1 MTSREEPNRPQASQ
15 NKGYRGRFAPSPT
28 GPLHFG
34 SLVTAIASYLEARCN
49 HGEWLV
55 RIEDLDPPREVAG
68 ADTDILRA
76 LDAHGFEWDEEPLW
90 QSTRLDIYASALNEL
105 HAGDLAYVCHC
116 ARKQLSALAKPGPL
130 GLIYPGICSN
140 KKHSFDTQHAI
151 RLRTHNH
158 AISFNDK
165 LQGHTELN
173 LHKNV
178 GDFLIRRGDGL
189 AAYHLAVTVDDA
201 LQNITDVVRGS
212 DLLMSTPCHIHLQ
225 QSLGYIEP
233 SYMHLPIAIDASGK
247 KLCKRGGADELNLAL
262 AGGNLLRGMR
272 FLGLRPPAE
281 LENAGI
287 AEIWLWARDSWN
299 IEPLRGVL
307 EKPEIGHLK

>member
-1 MTSREEPNRPQASQ
+1 MSKQKAPNSSEDPE

-68 ADTDILRA
+68 ADTSILRA
-76 LDAHGFEWDEEPLW
+76 LEAHGFEWDEEPLW
-90 QSTRLDIYASALNEL
+90 QSSRLDLYASALHKL
-105 HAGDLAYVCHC
+105 HSHDLAYICHC
-116 ARKQLSALAKPGPL
+116 TRKQISGLAKPGPL
-130 GLIYPGICSN
+130 GLIYPGTCS
-140 KKHSFDTQHAI
+140 KKRHLFDTRHAI
-151 RLRTHNH
+151 RLRTHEH

-173 LHKNV
+173 LHNDV
-178 GDFLIRRGDGL
+178 GDFLLRRGDGL

-212 DLLMSTPCHIHLQ
+212 DLLLSTPCHIHLQ
-225 QSLGYIEP
+225 QCLGYVQP
-233 SYMHLPIAIDASGK
+233 VYTHLPIATDVSGK
-247 KLCKRGGADELNLAL
+247 KLSKRGGADELNPGL
-262 AGGNLLRGMR
+262 AGTNLLRGMR

-287 AEIWLWARDSWN
+287 AEIWLWARDSWS
-299 IEPLRGVL
+299 IEPLRGIM
-307 EKPEIGHLK
+307 ERPEIGHLK